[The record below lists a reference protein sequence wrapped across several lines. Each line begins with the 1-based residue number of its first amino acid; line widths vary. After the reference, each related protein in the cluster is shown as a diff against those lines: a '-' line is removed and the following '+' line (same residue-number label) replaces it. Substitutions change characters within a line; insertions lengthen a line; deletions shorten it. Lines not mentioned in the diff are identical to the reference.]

1 MIISKDDLKKIIP
14 NAKDEILD
22 FLVSLTDKKIRNFCN
37 IKEVPE
43 DLKETQ
49 IQMCIDIY
57 DIRYNKLNKN
67 LDDTGT
73 ENAIKDIKNIKRGD
87 TQIEFSSESE
97 SLENEKNF
105 LKELISSNNFI
116 FNYENELYDFRK
128 FKWDSDDCECE

>member
-67 LDDTGT
+67 LGDIGT

>member
-1 MIISKDDLKKIIP
+1 MIISKDDLKKMIP

-22 FLVSLTDKKIRNFCN
+22 FLVSLTDRKIRNFCN

-43 DLKETQ
+43 ELKETQ

-67 LDDTGT
+67 SDTGV
-73 ENAIKDIKNIKRGD
+73 ENETKDIKNIKRGD

-105 LKELISSNNFI
+105 LKELINSNNFI

-128 FKWDSDDCECE
+128 FKWDSDECECE